1 MAAPKKPLLFPT
13 SETDSVRVVMEQ
25 PFLYEERDS
34 TYIPGYTEEQM
45 AADVKNGKLSREE
58 KEKLYEQIG
67 KEPIDSPV
75 SFKWV
80 RTTAPGG
87 GPSHR
92 ADIDAS
98 EFLRQGYRRVTVAEF
113 DKMAAQYGYGRPP
126 AARIAED
133 GSICREDTQLW
144 VSNGDQARA
153 ILAYQHAKAAEAE
166 NPRPVA
172 GRESAVKIGVVE
184 EKRRQV
190 ALNTPTPDL

>member
-1 MAAPKKPLLFPT
+1 MATPKKPLLFPT
-13 SETDSVRVVMEQ
+13 TETDSVRVVMDT

-45 AADVKNGKLSREE
+45 ANDVKNGRLSKEE

-67 KEPIDSPV
+67 KRPIDSPV

-92 ADIDAS
+92 ADIEAS
-98 EFLRQGYRRVTVAEF
+98 EFLRQGYRRVTKAEF
-113 DKMAAQYGYGRPP
+113 DKFSAEYGYALPP
-126 AARIAED
+126 AGRIAED

-144 VSNGDQARA
+144 VSSGDQARA

-166 NPRPVA
+166 NPKPIA

-190 ALNTPTPDL
+190 ALNTPTQDL